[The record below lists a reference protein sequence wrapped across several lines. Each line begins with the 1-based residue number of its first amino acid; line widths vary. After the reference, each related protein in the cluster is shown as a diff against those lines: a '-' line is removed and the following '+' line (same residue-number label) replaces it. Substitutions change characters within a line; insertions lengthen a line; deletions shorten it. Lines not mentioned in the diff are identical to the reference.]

1 MSQQITQSAN
11 APSEVITTHINA
23 DFDALA
29 SMIAAGKL
37 YPDATLVF
45 PGSKEKNLREFF
57 LHSAGYLFNFPKLKH
72 LNLDRVR
79 RLVLVDTRQRGRIG
93 KFAELVD
100 REGIDIHVYDH
111 HPASD
116 DDVRGALEVIRKTG
130 STTALLVGILM
141 EKGISLSP
149 DEATILCLGIHE
161 DTGSFTFLS
170 TTAEDYR
177 AAAWLAEQGADHSVI
192 ADMLTREMSAEQV
205 WVLNDLTKAAVS
217 KIINGVKIV
226 FTKVIREEYIGD
238 FSVVVH
244 KFMEME
250 NLNVLFALG
259 QMEDRVH
266 LVARSRID
274 TVNVGEIAEKLG
286 GGGHSHAASATIKNK
301 TVSQV
306 ERSLQAIL
314 RAHIPPKRTA
324 RDMMAS
330 PAIYISPDDTLNS
343 AANLMTRYNIN
354 VLLVIDENST
364 LRGYITRQVVEK
376 AVYFKLEKLK
386 VNEYM
391 SIEVV
396 TVSPDTP
403 LAEIQDLIIRHK
415 ARIIAVVDAGSV
427 PGVITRTDILQ
438 ILVGEHPAE
447 FLYDPVPDSPGIRTK
462 HMASLLRE
470 RLPRRYVRVLKQF
483 GQVGD
488 MLGLNIYLVG
498 GSGQGRPSE
507 PEKPGCGHRRRGRRH
522 KVRTGV
528 RQASRCQGTKSFQI
542 RNRESDFRRWSQ
554 DRRGHGPHGILRVP
568 GRPSGGGNQF
578 SETRPL
584 TPGFHDQHTGD
595 QIEQER
601 LRNPDRP
608 FRRPG

>member
-238 FSVVVH
+238 FSVVNIH
-244 KFMEME
+244 W
-250 NLNVLFALG
+250 
-259 QMEDRVH
+259 
-266 LVARSRID
+266 SR
-274 TVNVGEIAEKLG
+274 
-286 GGGHSHAASATIKNK
+286 
-301 TVSQV
+301 
-306 ERSLQAIL
+306 
-314 RAHIPPKRTA
+314 
-324 RDMMAS
+324 
-330 PAIYISPDDTLNS
+330 
-343 AANLMTRYNIN
+343 
-354 VLLVIDENST
+354 LL
-364 LRGYITRQVVEK
+364 
-376 AVYFKLEKLK
+376 
-386 VNEYM
+386 
-391 SIEVV
+391 
-396 TVSPDTP
+396 
-403 LAEIQDLIIRHK
+403 
-415 ARIIAVVDAGSV
+415 
-427 PGVITRTDILQ
+427 
-438 ILVGEHPAE
+438 
-447 FLYDPVPDSPGIRTK
+447 
-462 HMASLLRE
+462 
-470 RLPRRYVRVLKQF
+470 
-483 GQVGD
+483 
-488 MLGLNIYLVG
+488 
-498 GSGQGRPSE
+498 
-507 PEKPGCGHRRRGRRH
+507 C
-522 KVRTGV
+522 
-528 RQASRCQGTKSFQI
+528 
-542 RNRESDFRRWSQ
+542 
-554 DRRGHGPHGILRVP
+554 
-568 GRPSGGGNQF
+568 
-578 SETRPL
+578 
-584 TPGFHDQHTGD
+584 
-595 QIEQER
+595 
-601 LRNPDRP
+601 
-608 FRRPG
+608 